1 MDPRV
6 HEVMQMLRKRALT
19 SPTVNSH
26 AAIGESEE
34 EQKMSLEEMALKVD
48 LSESRMR
55 VLFKSQVGL
64 PPNQYAIKQKMMDAA
79 RELRGTYKRVANIA
93 AGLGFESNSYFARAF
108 KKVYGMTPTQY
119 RKLNQQPSEEKEEK
133 DAPSGR

>member
-1 MDPRV
+1 MDPRI
-6 HEVMQMLRKRALT
+6 HKVMQMLHKQALT